1 MLRIF
6 QTQSVDAAKSYY
18 ATGLREGGY
27 YAEEGMGLWSG
38 KTATMLGLS
47 GEVERAQ
54 FEALCEN
61 RHPNTGEKL
70 KPREDSDR
78 KVGYD
83 MTFSAPKSVSILHE
97 ILGDR
102 RILKVFHTA
111 VRETMCSIEED
122 AHTRVRRG
130 GIVSQRRTG
139 NLVWSEFTHHTSRPV
154 AGLSDPS
161 LHCHCYCFNVSFD
174 AEEGRF
180 KAGEFFHIKHD
191 APYYEAMFHSKLAMG
206 LRRLGYGIEAKRL
219 GFEVM
224 GIGEENIRRFSRRA
238 QEIEKMAEL
247 LGISGNDKAKDKLA
261 SITRTTKRN
270 GLSGEAM
277 RKEWRERIDRKA
289 LKYRHHFGKCSGVG
303 VDEAVGLAIDTC
315 LERQSVIQHRRLLAQ
330 AFKFSLGSCSVEE
343 IYRAMDVRSDLIS
356 HKREQVIYTTTAE
369 VLEEEQQ
376 IIEFLRRS
384 RNQGEVIVVDLSFDS
399 IGLDADQRGAVQAI
413 LNSTDRV
420 IVIEGKAGTGKTS
433 MMKAAVSAMLAAGR
447 EVFTFAPTS
456 QASHEV
462 LRGEGFLNA
471 ETIQQLLMNQKLQQ
485 SIRGGVLWVD
495 EAGLLSVREMNKLIK
510 IADEQDAK
518 VILSGDRFQHHSVQR
533 GDALRLVANSGLVV
547 VKQTRTIYR
556 QRKEFYREAVQ
567 AISKGEIDQ
576 GFMMLDRLG
585 VIHESM
591 GFAEQIQ
598 QVAADYVDSLAKH
611 KSVLA
616 VSPTHFEGRMVTQ
629 QIRQRLKALGK
640 LGEQEVKMPVH
651 RSRNLTA
658 AERAMPQYFE
668 VGDVVRFHQNAK
680 GGFRKGDVFTICN
693 IDGRE
698 VSIAKAGENKTQLLN
713 LDVAAHYGIF
723 SSEEI
728 GVSIGDKLRLLQNSA
743 AFDGKRLHNGT
754 VYEVTAMQGDTMSL
768 NGRHRV
774 RMDSG
779 LFDHGYVSTSHS
791 SQGKTADKV
800 IISQSAASLRASSL
814 EQFYVSASRGRD
826 AISIWTDSKTDLLEA
841 VSKSDLRTLATEFT
855 IDRLPQKDLQAEE
868 LAIEQVEEI
877 ELLGYCEQGGR

>member
-18 ATGLREGGY
+18 ANGLREGDY
-27 YAEEGMGLWSG
+27 YSEEGKGLWSG
-38 KTATMLGLS
+38 KTAAMLGLS
-47 GEVERAQ
+47 GEVEREQ

-61 RHPNTGEKL
+61 RHPSKGAKL

-83 MTFSAPKSVSILHE
+83 ITFSAPKSVSILHE
-97 ILGDR
+97 ILDDE
-102 RILKVFHTA
+102 RILTVFQNA
-111 VRETMCSIEED
+111 VRETMGSIEED
-122 AHTRVRRG
+122 ANTRVRRCG
-130 GIVSQRRTG
+130 VVSQRRTG
-139 NLVWSEFTHHTSRPV
+139 NLVWAEFTHHTSRPV
-154 AGLSDPS
+154 DGLSDPS
-161 LHCHCYCFNVSFD
+161 MHCHCYCFNATFD
-174 AEEGRF
+174 AEEKRF

-206 LRRLGYGIEAKRL
+206 LRRLGYGIEGKRL
-219 GFEVM
+219 GFEIM

-238 QEIEKMAEL
+238 QEIEEMAEL

-261 SITRTTKRN
+261 SMTRTTKRN

-277 RKEWRERIDRKA
+277 RKEWRARIDRNT
-289 LKYRHHFGKCSGVG
+289 LRYRDHFGKCSGVPAG
-303 VDEAVGLAIDTC
+303 KAVELAIDTG

-343 IYRAMDVRSDLIS
+343 IHREMDARCDLIS
-356 HKREQVIYTTTAE
+356 HKRDQIIYTTTAE
-369 VLEEEQQ
+369 VLEEERE
-376 IIEFLRRS
+376 IVGFLKHS
-384 RNQGEVIVVDLSFDS
+384 QNQGKAIVVSNPFDT
-399 IGLDADQRGAVQAI
+399 IGLDADQRCAVQAI
-413 LNSTDRV
+413 LDSMDRV
-420 IVIEGKAGTGKTS
+420 IVVEGKAGTGKTS
-433 MMKAAVSAMLAAGR
+433 MMKSAVSAMESAGR
-447 EVFTFAPTS
+447 KVFTFAPTS

-485 SIRGGVLWVD
+485 STRGGVLWVD
-495 EAGLLSVREMNKLIK
+495 EAGLLSVREMNKLFK
-510 IADEQDAK
+510 IAGEQDAK

-533 GDALRLVANSGLVV
+533 GDALRLVADSCLVV

-556 QRKEFYREAVQ
+556 QRKEFYRNAVQ
-567 AISKGEIDQ
+567 AISKGDVDH
-576 GFMMLDRLG
+576 GFIMLDRLG
-585 VIHESM
+585 VIHESV

-598 QVAADYVDSLAKH
+598 QVAADYVDSQVRRRT
-611 KSVLA
+611 VLV
-616 VSPTHFEGRMVTQ
+616 VSPTHFEGRMVTR
-629 QIRQRLKALGK
+629 QIRQRLKDLGR

-680 GGFRKGDVFTICN
+680 GGFRKGDVFAICG
-693 IDGRE
+693 IDGRS
-698 VSIAKAGENKTQLLN
+698 VSIARSGEDEPQLLD

-723 SSEEI
+723 RSEEI
-728 GVSIGDKLRLLQNSA
+728 GVAVGDKLRLLQNSA
-743 AFDGKRLHNGT
+743 AFDGKRLYNGT
-754 VYEVTAMQGDTMSL
+754 VYEVTAIRGETMIL
-768 NGRHRV
+768 NGRHSV

-826 AISIWTDSKTDLLEA
+826 EISIWTDNKADLLEA
-841 VSKSDLRTLATEFT
+841 VMKSDRRMLATEFT
-855 IDRLPQKDLQAEE
+855 LEALPQKSLREQE
-868 LAIEQVEEI
+868 LVIGHVEEI
-877 ELLGYCEQGGR
+877 ELVGYCEQGER

>member
-18 ATGLREGGY
+18 ASGLREGDY
-27 YAEEGMGLWSG
+27 YSEEGKGLWSG
-38 KTATMLGLS
+38 KAAEMLGLS
-47 GEVERAQ
+47 GEVEREQ

-61 RHPNTGEKL
+61 RRPDTGGKL

-97 ILGDR
+97 ILGDER
-102 RILKVFHTA
+102 TLGVFHDA
-111 VRETMCSIEED
+111 VRETMRSIEAD
-122 AHTRVRRG
+122 AHARVRRDG
-130 GIVSQRRTG
+130 AVSQRRTG
-139 NLVWSEFTHHTSRPV
+139 NLVWAEFTHHTSRPV
-154 AGLSDPS
+154 DGLSDPS
-161 LHCHCYCFNVSFD
+161 LHCHCYCFNATFD

-191 APYYEAMFHSKLAMG
+191 APYYEAIFHSKLAMG
-206 LRRLGYGIEAKRL
+206 LRRLGYGIEGKRL

-224 GIGEENIRRFSRRA
+224 GVGEENIRRFSRRA
-238 QEIEKMAEL
+238 QEIEEMAEL

-261 SITRTTKRN
+261 SLTRTSKN
-270 GLSGEAM
+270 NALSGKAM
-277 RKEWRERIDRKA
+277 REEWRERIDRKA
-289 LKYRHHFGKCSGVG
+289 LRYREHFGKCSGVPAG
-303 VDEAVGLAIDTC
+303 KAVELAIETG
-315 LERQSVIQHRRLLAQ
+315 LERQSVIQHRRLLAH
-330 AFKFSLGSCSVEE
+330 AFKFALGSCSVEE
-343 IYRAMDVRSDLIS
+343 IEDEMAQRRDLIS
-356 HKREQVIYTTTAE
+356 HERQHAIYTTTEA
-369 VLEEEQQ
+369 VLQEERE
-376 IIEFLRRS
+376 IIGFLERTRD
-384 RNQGEVIVVDLSFDS
+384 RGEAIAVDRPFDA

-413 LNSTDRV
+413 LDSTDRV
-420 IVIEGKAGTGKTS
+420 IVVEGKAGTGKTS
-433 MMKAAVSAMLAAGR
+433 MMKAAVSAMESAGR
-447 EVFTFAPTS
+447 KVFTFAPTS

-485 SIRGGVLWVD
+485 STRGGVLWVD
-495 EAGLLSVREMNKLIK
+495 EAGLLSVREMNRLFK
-510 IADEQDAK
+510 IADEQDAE

-533 GDALRLVANSGLVV
+533 GDALRLVADSGLVV

-567 AISKGEIDQ
+567 AISKGDIDQ

-585 VIHESM
+585 VIHESV
-591 GFAEQIQ
+591 GFSEQIQ
-598 QVAADYVDSLAKH
+598 QVAGDFVDSLARH
-611 KSVLA
+611 NTVLV
-616 VSPTHFEGRMVTQ
+616 VSPTHFEGRMVTR
-629 QIRQRLKALGK
+629 QIRQILKALGK
-640 LGEQEVKMPVH
+640 LGDQEVKIPVH

-680 GGFRKGDVFTICN
+680 GGFRKGDVFAICG
-693 IDGRE
+693 IEGRE
-698 VSIAKAGENKTQLLN
+698 VSIAKGGDNEPQLLN

-723 SSEEI
+723 RREEI
-728 GVSIGDKLRLLQNSA
+728 GVSVGDKLRLLQNSA
-743 AFDGKRLHNGT
+743 SFDGKRLHNGT
-754 VYEVTAMQGDTMSL
+754 VYEVTGMRGEIMIL

-800 IISQSAASLRASSL
+800 IISQSTASLRASSL

-826 AISIWTDSKTDLLEA
+826 GISIWTDSKADLLEA
-841 VSKSDLRTLATEFT
+841 VSKSDQRMLATEFAL
-855 IDRLPQKDLQAEE
+855 DGLPQESLREEE
-868 LAIEQVEEI
+868 LVIGRVEEI
-877 ELLGYCEQGGR
+877 ELVGCCEQGGR